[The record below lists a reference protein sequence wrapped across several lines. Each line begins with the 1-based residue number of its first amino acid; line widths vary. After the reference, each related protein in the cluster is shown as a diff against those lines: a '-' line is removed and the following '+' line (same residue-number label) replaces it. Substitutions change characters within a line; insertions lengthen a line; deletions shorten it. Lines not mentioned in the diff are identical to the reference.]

1 MPFARSGVQG
11 ILTQVLRLL
20 GYERFMPSEV
30 ACVVTNGE
38 DKMKKFTLCHALLAA
53 ALVLGLAA
61 HAQAQEQEYPAKPV
75 RIIVPYPPGGSLD
88 VLARMIGPMLSAK
101 WGQPVLVE
109 NRAGA
114 GGNLGAEAVFR
125 SPPDGLTLLF
135 MPGPFVQKSLYP
147 KLNYDPEELV
157 PLSAAAQAN
166 NVLVV
171 NPKVPAQTLPELIAY
186 AKANP
191 DKLNYGSQGVGTI
204 AHLTGE
210 MFKDMASVKIV
221 HVPYKGSAPALTDL
235 LGGQVDMIFLNFSS
249 ALPHIHSGKLRALAI
264 SSEKRSP
271 LLPNLPTVSETVPG
285 FVSISWL
292 VLFAPPSTPS
302 VIANKISAATN
313 EAWRTAKVASWLSTN
328 VYDAAGGTSAE
339 IAQFLR
345 QDNERWIKVIK
356 AANIKGE

>member
-1 MPFARSGVQG
+1 MR
-11 ILTQVLRLL
+11 
-20 GYERFMPSEV
+20 
-30 ACVVTNGE
+30 
-38 DKMKKFTLCHALLAA
+38 KFTLCGLLLTA
-53 ALVLGLAA
+53 ALALGLAA
-61 HAQAQEQEYPAKPV
+61 QAQAQEQEYPAKPV
-75 RIIVPYPPGGSLD
+75 RIIVPYPPGGAND
-88 VLARMIGPMLSAK
+88 VLARMIGVRLSAR

-114 GGNLGAEAVFR
+114 GGTVGAEAVFR

-135 MPGPFVQKSLYP
+135 MPGPYVHRSLYP
-147 KLNYDPEELV
+147 KRNFDPEGLV

-171 NPKVPAQTLPELIAY
+171 NPKVPVQTLPELIAY

-191 DKLNYGSQGVGTI
+191 DKLNYASQGIGTV

-210 MFKDMASVKIV
+210 MFKGMAGVKIV

-235 LGGQVDMIFLNFSS
+235 LGGQVDMCFLNFSS
-249 ALPHIHSGKLRALAI
+249 ALPNIHSGKLRALAI

-285 FVSISWL
+285 FVSMNWL
-292 VLFAPPSTPS
+292 VMFAPPGTPPA
-302 VIANKISAATN
+302 IANKISAATY
-313 EAWRTAKVASWLSTN
+313 EALRTPEIVSWLSTN

-339 IAQFLR
+339 IAQFIR
-345 QDNERWIKVIK
+345 QDNDRWSKVIK
-356 AANIKGE
+356 AAGITAE